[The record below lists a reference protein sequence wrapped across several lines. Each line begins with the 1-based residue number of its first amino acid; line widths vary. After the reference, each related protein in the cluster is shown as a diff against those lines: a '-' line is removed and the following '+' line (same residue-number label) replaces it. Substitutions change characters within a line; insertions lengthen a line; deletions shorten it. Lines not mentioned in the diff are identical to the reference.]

1 MVTYTYKYFIAGV
14 DPLDPEKEK
23 IMKKLLT
30 MLAMCIILCCALVL
44 SVSAATS
51 VTDDGSNMTL
61 GDCTIAGL
69 DGVTIPSP
77 TRGLKYDLDN
87 SKMIATVAGRG
98 TFTGGDL
105 VIPSTVTYGGE
116 VYNVKTVAPSAFNG
130 SNGGWL
136 TYNIYVPDC
145 VTRLGGG
152 SGQGC
157 FGNSNLRDVY
167 IGNGLTELEQEV
179 FSGSRGVTSF
189 VLKSKLTKIGKYA
202 FNTLTKGSDPF
213 KAFELDLSNVTYF
226 ETVAFNGATFISGID
241 FEFSPNIEFIGES
254 AFISSG
260 ISGTIIIPEDLALGS
275 RCFNGTSFD
284 LVVINVKEGTVK
296 ELPQELFSGASAGL
310 KVAINGRATTNST
323 HVLSGNSMSIYMQT
337 KAQLEEL
344 VTAISKQ
351 SGSDRL
357 DNSVT
362 YYSCN
367 DGLSFTSTTS
377 GVLSE
382 GQTASAHCWTA
393 ETVVREA
400 NCTYARRDAF
410 ICYSCGAEDIVYEG
424 TELGN
429 HEFETKTKTPSCQSI
444 GYTEFHC
451 TVCGLEEVGAFVE
464 KDSHS
469 NTVVTY
475 GAVTGS
481 NLEVSYYCEYC
492 NTLDRTEN
500 VSLVNKCY
508 IEGYGLFD
516 ATLEYVSVS
525 ADGVLTPSSASFDRT
540 VIYFPSFVMVDGN
553 IVEVKT
559 ISGFKAYSVQKIY
572 IPDTVTRI
580 AGGSGIGCFG
590 DCYDL
595 KNIVVGK
602 GVTKIER
609 EAFCMGRAITVDE
622 FIFKGTITEIHFKGL
637 HAIQQASTEI
647 PYEFKTYLSYVGAY
661 ANLGGSIIREAHIA
675 KGCDLSERFAFNDSN
690 ALVSIYIEGGDTPQT
705 ALDLGQ
711 EFTSNTATQYYYIK
725 GYVTVSG
732 QAVLAGRNNTR
743 IFMESVD
750 AIDVFA
756 NAIKN
761 QGYADRINKAT
772 FLDCSTG
779 KTWFVSSSADRKEH
793 TVAFTHATVYT
804 ETAPSCTQVGTKVGT
819 CFVCD
824 KVVST
829 EETPTLEHNKDG
841 GVITVMPNCKD
852 LGLIVYSCTTCGE
865 KEEYSIFRDYSTHE
879 YEAYIVY
886 AQGFDKNGEKGDK
899 CLVCEVVSNKVVTAP
914 IIVALGYSVRD
925 ELGARNGL
933 DGGYQINDE
942 LLSLYESINGK
953 IKLGIIIA
961 NAQDASENGLVD
973 ALFKIISAKG
983 LQVELTERGYSAF
996 NLSITGINSETL
1008 KSLDLLITAYVI
1020 ADLDGNGALEIS
1032 YVQYTMPE
1040 KDNGVMSFDGV
1051 SLNTVSVNRA
1061 CPVALAPASYTGKE
1075 N

>member
-1 MVTYTYKYFIAGV
+1 MGV
-14 DPLDPEKEK
+14 EPLDPAKEK
-23 IMKKLLT
+23 LMKKLLT

-51 VTDDGSNMTL
+51 VTDDGSNVTL
-61 GDCTIAGL
+61 GDCTIANL

-77 TRGLKYDLDN
+77 TRGLVYSLDDET
-87 SKMIATVAGRG
+87 MTATVTGRG
-98 TFTGGDL
+98 SFAGGDL

-116 VYNVKTVAPSAFNG
+116 VYNVKTVAPFAFNG

-136 TYNIYVPDC
+136 TYNIFVPDC

-157 FGNSNLRDVY
+157 FGNSNLRDIY

-179 FSGSRGVTSF
+179 FSGSRGVTAF
-189 VLKSKLTKIGKYA
+189 VLKSKITKVGVYA
-202 FNTLTKGSDPF
+202 FNSLTKGSDPF
-213 KAFELDLSNVTYF
+213 KAFELDLSNVTRF
-226 ETVAFNGATFISGID
+226 EKLAFNGATFISGID
-241 FEFSPNIEFIGES
+241 FEFSPNIEYIGDE
-254 AFISSG
+254 AFISSK
-260 ISGTIIIPEDLALGS
+260 ISGTIIIPEDVALGS

-296 ELPQELFSGASAGL
+296 ELPKELFSGASAGL

-337 KAQLEEL
+337 KAQIEEL

-351 SGSDRL
+351 TGNDRL

-400 NCTYARRDAF
+400 NCTYARREAY
-410 ICYSCGAEDIVYEG
+410 ICYACGDEDIVYEG

-429 HEFETKTKTPSCQSI
+429 HIFETYTKAPTCQSV
-444 GYTEFHC
+444 GYTEFDC
-451 TVCGLEEVGAFVE
+451 TVCDFQEVSAFVD
-464 KDSHS
+464 KTAHS

-475 GAVTGS
+475 GAVNGS
-481 NLEVSYYCEYC
+481 TLEVSYYCEYC

-516 ATLEYVSVS
+516 ATLEYVSVD
-525 ADGVLTPSSASFDRT
+525 ANGVATPSGATFDRAN
-540 VIYFPSFVMVDGN
+540 IYFPSFVMVGDDV
-553 IVEVKT
+553 VEVK
-559 ISGFKAYSVQKIY
+559 IVQGFKAKSIRAIY

-580 AGGSGIGCFG
+580 AGGSGSGCFG

-609 EAFCMGRAITVDE
+609 EAFCMGNSITVDE

-637 HAIQQASTEI
+637 NAVKQASTEI

-675 KGCDLSERFAFNDSN
+675 KGCNLSEKFAFNDAN
-690 ALVSIYIEGGDTPQT
+690 GLVTVYIEGGDTPET

-711 EFTSNTATQYYYIK
+711 EFTSNTGTKYYYIK

-732 QAVLAGRNNTR
+732 QAVLSGLDNTR

-756 NAIKN
+756 NAIKK
-761 QGYADRINKAT
+761 QSYANRMDKAT
-772 FLDCSTG
+772 FLDCETQ
-779 KTWFVSSSADRKEH
+779 KTWFIKSDADRVEH
-793 TVAFTHATVYT
+793 TVTFFHGGVIT
-804 ETAPSCTQVGTKVGT
+804 ETEASCTQGAISVER
-819 CFVCD
+819 CFVCGAT
-824 KVVST
+824 VSQ
-829 EETPTLEHNKDG
+829 EVGEPLEHQVDG
-841 GVITVMPNCKD
+841 GVITVVPNCVDTGK
-852 LGLIVYSCTTCGE
+852 IVYTCIICGE
-865 KEEYSIFRDYSTHE
+865 SEEREIFRDYSKHE
-879 YEAYIVY
+879 YSEFLKYVN
-886 AQGFDKNGEKGDK
+886 GLDKNGAAGERCSICDGTRN
-899 CLVCEVVSNKVVTAP
+899 ERETAP
-914 IIVALGYSVRD
+914 ILIAIGYSIRD
-925 ELGARNGL
+925 AEGERNGI
-933 DGGYQINDE
+933 DGGYSINDA
-942 LLSLYESINGK
+942 LLVEYERINGALE
-953 IKLGIIIA
+953 LGIIIV
-961 NAQDASENGLVD
+961 NSLDAKTNGLVD
-973 ALFKIISAKG
+973 NLFRIISNKG
-983 LQVELTERGYSAF
+983 LQVELSSRGYSAF
-996 NLSITGINSETL
+996 NLSIVGFDSDEL
-1008 KSLDLLITAYVI
+1008 KALDLVIAAYVV
-1020 ADLDGNGALEIS
+1020 ADLDSDGTEEIS

-1040 KDNGVMSFDGV
+1040 LDNGVTAFDGV
-1051 SLNTVSVNRA
+1051 SLNTVSIDRA
-1061 CPVALAPASYTGKE
+1061 CPAVAPVAYTKKE
-1075 N
+1075 D

>member
-1 MVTYTYKYFIAGV
+1 MVTYAYKYFIAGV
-14 DPLDPEKEK
+14 EPLDPEKEK

-61 GDCTIAGL
+61 GDCTIANL

-116 VYNVKTVAPSAFNG
+116 VYNVKTVAPFAFNG

-167 IGNGLTELEQEV
+167 IGSGLTELEQEV
-179 FSGSRGVTSF
+179 FSGSRGVTAF
-189 VLKSKLTKIGKYA
+189 VLKSKITKVGVYA
-202 FNTLTKGSDPF
+202 FNSLTKGSDPF
-213 KAFELDLSNVTYF
+213 KAFELDLSNVTRF
-226 ETVAFNGATFISGID
+226 EKVAFNGATFISGID
-241 FEFSPNIEFIGES
+241 FEFSPNIEYIGDE
-254 AFISSG
+254 AFISSK
-260 ISGTIIIPEDLALGS
+260 ISGTIIIPEDVALGS

-284 LVVINVKEGTVK
+284 LVVINVKEGTVR
-296 ELPQELFSGASAGL
+296 ELPKELFSGASSGL

-323 HVLSGNSMSIYMQT
+323 HVLSGNSMSIYMST
-337 KAQLEEL
+337 KAQIEEL

-382 GQTASAHCWTA
+382 GQTASAHCWTTEA
-393 ETVVREA
+393 VVREA
-400 NCTYARRDAF
+400 NCTYARREAY
-410 ICYSCGAEDIVYEG
+410 ICYACGDEDIVSQG

-429 HEFETKTKTPSCQSI
+429 HIFETYTKAPTCQSV
-444 GYTEFHC
+444 GYTEFDC
-451 TVCGLEEVGAFVE
+451 TVCDLQEVGEFVD
-464 KDSHS
+464 KTAHS
-469 NTVVTY
+469 NTVEKY
-475 GAVTGS
+475 GAKNGS
-481 NLEVSYYCEYC
+481 SLEVSYYCEYC

-516 ATLEYVSVS
+516 ATLDYVSVD
-525 ADGVLTPSSASFDRT
+525 ANGVATPSGATFNKA
-540 VIYFPSFVMVDGN
+540 VIYFPSFVMVGDDV
-553 IVEVKT
+553 VEVKT
-559 ISGFKAYSVQKIY
+559 VQGFKAKSIKSIY

-580 AGGSGIGCFG
+580 AGGSGVGCFG

-602 GVTKIER
+602 GVTKLEQ
-609 EAFCMGRAITVDE
+609 EAFCMGNSITVDE
-622 FIFKGTITEIHFKGL
+622 FIFKATITEIRFKAL
-637 HAIQQASTEI
+637 CFVSSSAQDI
-647 PYEFKTYLSYVGAY
+647 PHEFNTYLSYVGHQVNY
-661 ANLGGSIIREAHIA
+661 KGNIIREAHIA
-675 KGCDLSERFAFNDSN
+675 KGCDLSEKKAFNDAN
-690 ALVSIYIEGGDTPQT
+690 GLVTVYIEGGDTPET

-711 EFTSNTATQYYYIK
+711 EFTSNTGTKYYYIK

-732 QAVLAGRNNTR
+732 QAVIAGLSDTR

-756 NAIKN
+756 NAIKKQN
-761 QGYADRINKAT
+761 LSDRINNAT
-772 FLDCSTG
+772 FLDCETQ
-779 KTWFVSSSADRKEH
+779 KTWYISKSADRKEH
-793 TVAFTHATVYT
+793 TVDFFHGGVIT
-804 ETAPSCTQVGTKVGT
+804 ETEASCTQGATVTER
-819 CFVCD
+819 CFICGAT
-824 KVVST
+824 VSEAT
-829 EETPTLEHNKDG
+829 GEPLEHQVDG
-841 GVITVMPNCKD
+841 GVITVVPNCRD
-852 LGLIVYSCTTCGE
+852 LGKIVYTCIICGDS
-865 KEEYSIFRDYSTHE
+865 EEREIFHDYSTHE
-879 YEAYIVY
+879 YKAYIVY

-899 CLVCEVVSNKVVTAP
+899 CLVCDGVANKAVTSP

-942 LLSLYESINGK
+942 LLTLYESINGPVK
-953 IKLGIIIA
+953 IGIIIA
-961 NAQDASENGLVD
+961 NANDASENGLVNE
-973 ALFKIISAKG
+973 LFKIISSKA

-1008 KSLDLLITAYVI
+1008 KSLDLLITSYVV
-1020 ADLDGNGALEIS
+1020 ADLDGDGTLEIS

>member
-1 MVTYTYKYFIAGV
+1 
-14 DPLDPEKEK
+14 
-23 IMKKLLT
+23 MKKLLT

-61 GDCTIAGL
+61 GDCTIANL

-77 TRGLKYDLDN
+77 TRGLVYSLDDVT
-87 SKMIATVAGRG
+87 MTATVTGRG
-98 TFTGGDL
+98 SFAGGDI

-116 VYNVKTVAPSAFNG
+116 VYNVKTVAPFAFNG

-167 IGNGLTELEQEV
+167 IGSGLTELEQEV
-179 FSGSRGVTSF
+179 FSGSRGVTAF
-189 VLKSKLTKIGKYA
+189 VLKSKITKVGVYA
-202 FNTLTKGSDPF
+202 FNSLTKGSDPF
-213 KAFELDLSNVTYF
+213 KAFELDLSNVTRF
-226 ETVAFNGATFISGID
+226 EKLAFNGATFISGID
-241 FEFSPNIEFIGES
+241 FEFSPNIEYIGDE
-254 AFISSG
+254 AFISSK
-260 ISGTIIIPEDLALGS
+260 ISGTIIIPEDVALGS

-296 ELPQELFSGASAGL
+296 ELPKELFSGASSGL

-323 HVLSGNSMSIYMQT
+323 NILSGNSMSIYMST
-337 KAQLEEL
+337 KAQIEEL

-382 GQTASAHCWTA
+382 GQTASAHCWTTEA
-393 ETVVREA
+393 VVREA
-400 NCTYARRDAF
+400 NCTYARREAY
-410 ICYSCGAEDIVYEG
+410 ICYACGDEDIISQG

-451 TVCGLEEVGAFVE
+451 TVCDLQEVGEFVD
-464 KDSHS
+464 KTAHS
-469 NTVVTY
+469 NTVEKY
-475 GAVTGS
+475 GAVNGS
-481 NLEVSYYCEYC
+481 SLEVSYYCEYC

-516 ATLEYVSVS
+516 ATLEYVSVD
-525 ADGVLTPSSASFDRT
+525 ANGVATPSGATFDKA
-540 VIYFPSFVMVDGN
+540 VIYFPSFVMVGDDV
-553 IVEVKT
+553 VEVKT
-559 ISGFKAYSVQKIY
+559 VQGFKAKSIKSIY

-580 AGGSGIGCFG
+580 AGGSGVGCFG

-602 GVTKIER
+602 GVTKLEQ
-609 EAFCMGRAITVDE
+609 EAFCMGKAITVDE
-622 FIFKGTITEIHFKGL
+622 FIFKATITEIRFKAL
-637 HAIQQASTEI
+637 CFVSSSAQDI
-647 PYEFKTYLSYVGAY
+647 PHEFNTYLSYVGHQVNY
-661 ANLGGSIIREAHIA
+661 KGNIIREAHIA
-675 KGCDLSERFAFNDSN
+675 KGCDLSEKKAFNDAN
-690 ALVSIYIEGGDTPQT
+690 GLVTVYIEGGDTPET

-711 EFTSNTATQYYYIK
+711 EFTSNTGTKYYYIK

-732 QAVLAGRNNTR
+732 QAVLAGLNDTR

-756 NAIKN
+756 NAIKKQN
-761 QGYADRINKAT
+761 LSDRINTAT
-772 FLDCSTG
+772 FLDCETQ
-779 KTWFVSSSADRKEH
+779 KTWFIRAGADRIEH
-793 TVAFTHATVYT
+793 TVTFFHGGVIT
-804 ETAPSCTQVGTKVGT
+804 EAEASCTQGAIFVERCFICGATVSEEVG
-819 CFVCD
+819 
-824 KVVST
+824 
-829 EETPTLEHNKDG
+829 EPLEHQVDG
-841 GVITVMPNCKD
+841 GVITVVPNCRD
-852 LGLIVYSCTTCGE
+852 LGKIVYTCIDCGE
-865 KEEYSIFRDYSTHE
+865 REEREIFHDYSTHD
-879 YEAYIVY
+879 YKVYLVY
-886 AQGFDKNGEKGDK
+886 AQGLDKAGNRSTK
-899 CLVCEVVSNKVVTAP
+899 CTICDDMTSSETTLP

-925 ELGARNGL
+925 PNGARDGL
-933 DGGYQINDE
+933 DGGYTINNE
-942 LLSLYESINGK
+942 LLNEYERLNGK
-953 IKLGIIIA
+953 VRLGIIIA
-961 NAQDASENGLVD
+961 NANEAKAIGLVGEG
-973 ALFKIISAKG
+973 FKVLGAKA
-983 LQVELTERGYSAF
+983 LQVELESREYSSF
-996 NLSITGINSETL
+996 NLSIVGFTTDAHRA
-1008 KSLDLLITAYVI
+1008 LDLVISAYIV
-1020 ADLDGNGALEIS
+1020 ADIDGDGAEEIS
-1032 YVQYTMPE
+1032 YIQYTLPQNNAQ
-1040 KDNGVMSFDGV
+1040 DTFGSSVLNIV
-1051 SLNTVSVNRA
+1051 SIDRA
-1061 CPVALAPASYTGKE
+1061 CPAPVVSASYTGKE
-1075 N
+1075 D